1 MEVQERENEASED
14 NLQGDSVSNEGGV
27 VKRKRGRKKKQEL
40 EARNNDSAMR
50 EKEENLDSVMTENLD
65 SVMTEKGENL
75 DSERREKE
83 ENLESVEKF
92 QGDPVEKEG
101 VAVKRK
107 RGRKQQQEGNGDSVM
122 REKEGNLESGSD
134 EKLQGEAVEIEG
146 VPVKRKRGRKQQL
159 ELNGALATRE
169 EDENLESGSES
180 GRKRKR
186 RRGRK
191 RAHGARVSKTN
202 AKKDDEE
209 EKSGQQS
216 PTSRTIRYSLR
227 APRPSEQIKQ
237 GSKSIR
243 GLKKDENGILM
254 ESNMCHQCQRNDK
267 GRVVRCTKCGTK
279 RYCVPCMTRWYPKM
293 SEEDFAE
300 DCPVCQNICNCKK
313 CLRLDVPIKDLKN
326 LKLAVSEEE
335 KLQHSKYILK
345 ALLPFLKNLN
355 QEQMIEKKVEATI
368 KDLPLSE
375 IKLQRANCLRNE
387 RVYCNHCKTS
397 IVDFHRSCPH
407 CSYDLCLIC
416 CREFREGCVQGGEEE
431 IIMQYVDK
439 GLDYLHGG
447 EPEPKD
453 SKPETSEIPVAT
465 SNVDNIE
472 STFEW
477 KANKDGSIPCP
488 PGNMGGCGQGILEL
502 KFMFPVDVSELLVK
516 AEEIAEK
523 YNLNDERE
531 SFPQW
536 CPCSNDAGEIDVD
549 SRLLRKASSRED
561 FADNYLFCPEAR
573 DIQHHDLKHFQWHWH
588 KGEPVIVRDVL
599 ETTSGLSWEP
609 MVMWRAFRQ
618 ITNTK
623 HSQLLDVPAIN
634 CLDWCEVE
642 VNVHQFF
649 KGYLDGQ
656 LDTYGWPQ
664 ILKLKDWPPSSSFD
678 ERLPRHGAEFT
689 SCLPFKEYT
698 HPREGFLNLA
708 VKLPKKTLK
717 PDLGPKTYIAYGVAQ
732 ELGRGDS
739 VTKLHCD
746 MSDAV
751 NVLTH
756 TQAVILNR
764 KQLSE
769 VQKLKEKHN
778 AQDQKEIFSN
788 GQIEDNIVEGKC
800 LSPSMENHVP
810 FSNLDGGGAADIP
823 ANGEQYINGIEKG
836 GATAEGIVDA
846 ACQQHS
852 EMVMSGLNMGDY
864 LLISESVK
872 DEAKDMNVSSTRSIG
887 NMLNTDDKV
896 EISSECLDDGEK
908 VGGIAEGRE
917 TANGSVPLVVN
928 GAQNRVEAKILDHVV
943 EEKCL
948 PPSMEKHVPF
958 SNLDGGGAEGIPANG
973 ELCINGIEKG
983 GVVAEGIFD
992 AACQQHG
999 KMEISGL
1006 NMGDNLLISEF
1017 VKDEA
1022 KDMNVSSTHSYVN
1035 MLNTDVKVKV
1045 SSECLDEGEKVDE
1058 IAEARETTN
1067 GCAPLAAYGAQHRV
1081 EAKIVGCLRADESHN
1096 DCCRTTGNDLNDVGL
1111 EKPDEECG
1119 SDKLREEEISSG
1131 KTGKCGRRK
1140 KGSQNVKRTRG
1151 RPSAGLAR
1159 SCKKLTAEKAVTK
1172 CKITGQSRNGKRNQR
1187 IRGNGE
1193 TDISDANEEAKVDRD
1208 EVAEYSAPPSL
1219 GKDLEVFE
1227 DQDGGA
1233 LWDIFRRQDVP
1244 MLQEYLRR
1252 HFKEFRHIYCSPL
1265 QQVVHPIHDQTFY
1278 LTMEHKRR
1286 LKDEYGIEPWTFVQ
1300 KLGDAV
1306 FIPAGCP
1313 HQVRNLKSCIKVAL
1327 DFVSPENVNEC
1338 VRLAEEFRVLPN
1350 NHRAKEDK
1358 LEVKKMSLHAM
1369 REAVKHL
1376 EDFSRS
1382 SNEDNDWQWSQ
1393 IKESE

>member
-1 MEVQERENEASED
+1 MEVQERENGASED
-14 NLQGDSVSNEGGV
+14 NLQGDSVANEGVV

-40 EARNNDSAMR
+40 EAGNNDSAMR
-50 EKEENLDSVMTENLD
+50 EKEENLDSVMTE
-65 SVMTEKGENL
+65 KGENL
-75 DSERREKE
+75 DSERRDKE

-92 QGDPVEKEG
+92 QGDSVEKEG

-107 RGRKQQQEGNGDSVM
+107 RGRKKQEEGNGDSVM

-146 VPVKRKRGRKQQL
+146 VPVKRKRGRKQQQ
-159 ELNGALATRE
+159 ELNGDLATRE
-169 EDENLESGSES
+169 EEENLESGSES

-293 SEEDFAE
+293 SEEDFAK

-326 LKLAVSEEE
+326 LKLEVSEEE

-375 IKLQRANCLRNE
+375 VKLQRANCLTNE

-416 CREFREGCVQGGEEE
+416 CREFREGRVQGGEEE
-431 IIMQYVDK
+431 IIMQYVDN

-453 SKPETSEIPVAT
+453 SKRETSEIPVAT

-516 AEEIAEK
+516 AEKIAEK

-549 SRLLRKASSRED
+549 SCLLRKASSRED

-800 LSPSMENHVP
+800 LSPSMEKHGP

-852 EMVMSGLNMGDY
+852 EMVMSGLNMGDC

-872 DEAKDMNVSSTRSIG
+872 DEAKGMN
-887 NMLNTDDKV
+887 
-896 EISSECLDDGEK
+896 K

-917 TANGSVPLVVN
+917 TANGSVPLAAN
-928 GAQNRVEAKILDHVV
+928 GAQNRVDAKILDHVV

-1006 NMGDNLLISEF
+1006 NMGDNLLISES

-1035 MLNTDVKVKV
+1035 MLNTDVKVEV

-1058 IAEARETTN
+1058 IAEARETAN

-1096 DCCRTTGNDLNDVGL
+1096 DCCRTAGNDLNDVGL

-1131 KTGKCGRRK
+1131 KTDKCRRRK
-1140 KGSQNVKRTRG
+1140 KGSQSVKRTRG

-1159 SCKKLTAEKAVTK
+1159 SF
-1172 CKITGQSRNGKRNQR
+1172 
-1187 IRGNGE
+1187 
-1193 TDISDANEEAKVDRD
+1193 
-1208 EVAEYSAPPSL
+1208 AEYGPPSL

-1313 HQVRNLKSCIKVAL
+1313 HQVRNLKVMESSHLWEVEGRGECQLSSSRVVLAKNDVAAIIKI
-1327 DFVSPENVNEC
+1327 E
-1338 VRLAEEFRVLPN
+1338 VL
-1350 NHRAKEDK
+1350 KV
-1358 LEVKKMSLHAM
+1358 LT
-1369 REAVKHL
+1369 
-1376 EDFSRS
+1376 
-1382 SNEDNDWQWSQ
+1382 
-1393 IKESE
+1393 ESKWV